1 MTMSDE
7 YKHYVVLTTPK
18 NKNYFH
24 KGTISQALLQ
34 LLYQLKF
41 NINTIYIINV
51 IQYRFITITR
61 IKFNNYIQYKY

>member
-1 MTMSDE
+1 MTMSHE

-24 KGTISQALLQ
+24 KGTIFQALLW

-41 NINTIYIINV
+41 NINTIYIINMLYSTV
-51 IQYRFITITR
+51 L
-61 IKFNNYIQYKY
+61 